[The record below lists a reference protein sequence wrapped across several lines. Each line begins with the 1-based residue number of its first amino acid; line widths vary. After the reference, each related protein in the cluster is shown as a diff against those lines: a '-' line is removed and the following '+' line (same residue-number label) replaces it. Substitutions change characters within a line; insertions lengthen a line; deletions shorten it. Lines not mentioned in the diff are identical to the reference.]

1 MYFCFRFNNVFCE
14 ECNIDNVIE
23 CSIIVYREKKEVL
36 IDIIILNDEFV
47 WSFCFIF
54 GLLSYFDF
62 SDFLVEKN
70 YLVCL
75 LN

>member
-1 MYFCFRFNNVFCE
+1 MYFCFRFNYVFCE

-36 IDIIILNDEFV
+36 IDINILNDELV